1 MRKNRPF
8 VSAGG
13 KRETVETVSPGLRR
27 NFTWLK
33 PGVNGISSAL
43 MLAKGMA
50 APVLRNGTI
59 RLTVC
64 LTLAGCFLAGCGKSS
79 TESSPAI
86 LPAKHQHIPP
96 HGGTPV
102 VLGNEEYHLELV
114 LDAPAATM
122 QAYVL
127 DGEMEEF
134 VRVAAPSFEVAVKQ
148 GGDDIALIFNAVT
161 NRATGETVGDTSQF
175 AAHADWLKS
184 TKTFDG
190 VLKVLAV
197 KDTVYKHVPFNFP
210 KGNDTDDK

>member
-1 MRKNRPF
+1 MKIITPASWGPF
-8 VSAGG
+8 C
-13 KRETVETVSPGLRR
+13 
-27 NFTWLK
+27 
-33 PGVNGISSAL
+33 IAL
-43 MLAKGMA
+43 A
-50 APVLRNGTI
+50 
-59 RLTVC
+59 
-64 LTLAGCFLAGCGKSS
+64 CFCVGCGKSAPDS
-79 TESSPAI
+79 APSVS
-86 LPAKHQHIPP
+86 PAKHQHIPP

-102 VLGNEEYHLELV
+102 VLGKEEYHLELV

-134 VRVAAPSFEVAVKQ
+134 VRIAAVSFEVVVAQ
-148 GGDDIALIFNAVT
+148 PGGDVALVFQAVT

-175 AAHADWLKS
+175 AAHAEWLKT

-210 KGNDTDDK
+210 KGNDTGDQ